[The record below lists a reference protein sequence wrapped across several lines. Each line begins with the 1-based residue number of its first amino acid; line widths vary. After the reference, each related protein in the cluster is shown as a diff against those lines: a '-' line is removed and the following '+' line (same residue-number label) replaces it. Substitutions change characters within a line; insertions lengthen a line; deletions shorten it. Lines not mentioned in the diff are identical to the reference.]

1 MCVVYK
7 CHPTV
12 GVEPFYHDF
21 DSYLVCFSGNL
32 SLSPAHFP
40 LQQLKKR
47 EKKLL
52 LNDKC
57 CYCVVGTVV
66 SHPRRHTPAD
76 CDEFTPEHQQFPPL
90 TTLGYGSRCTSDPT
104 FFPSVG
110 VGGFSPPKACTGAA
124 HGPDGLE
131 CDFWNQHSRNVEF
144 WADLRVKTLPGLS
157 WMTTSPPQNR
167 LPVATV
173 NKNLRFVFLTVWFHR
188 QAVICELKRVIWP
201 DVCFF

>member
-1 MCVVYK
+1 MAAWLMCVVYK

-21 DSYLVCFSGNL
+21 DSHLVCFSGNL

-47 EKKLL
+47 RKKKQL

-57 CYCVVGTVV
+57 CYCVVGAVV

-90 TTLGYGSRCTSDPT
+90 TTLGCGSRCTSDPT

-110 VGGFSPPKACTGAA
+110 GGGWRGEGGSPHPRRARELRTG
-124 HGPDGLE
+124 PPV
-131 CDFWNQHSRNVEF
+131 WSV
-144 WADLRVKTLPGLS
+144 
-157 WMTTSPPQNR
+157 TSGISG
-167 LPVATV
+167 A
-173 NKNLRFVFLTVWFHR
+173 
-188 QAVICELKRVIWP
+188 EM
-201 DVCFF
+201 